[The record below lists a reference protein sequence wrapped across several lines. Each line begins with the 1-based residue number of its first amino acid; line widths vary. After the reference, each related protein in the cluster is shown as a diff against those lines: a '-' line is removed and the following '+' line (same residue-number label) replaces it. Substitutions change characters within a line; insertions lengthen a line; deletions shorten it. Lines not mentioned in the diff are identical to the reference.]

1 MVEGLGQL
9 AKWCLTGGQVHDV
22 TQALVLLDGIAAGA
36 ALANK
41 AYDAD
46 SVLGALKASG
56 AKGHP
61 A

>member
-22 TQALVLLDGIAAGA
+22 AQAVALLDGITAGA
-36 ALANK
+36 VLADK

-46 SVLGALKASG
+46 HVVEAIQEGRGKRSS
-56 AKGHP
+56 P
-61 A
+61 